1 MRKKLLSK
9 LMLLLAFMLVGTSN
23 AWADTTKTSTLT
35 FTAKCEG
42 SGTADDGVKWT
53 VESDGTESN
62 FDNDRGIHYGTKNA
76 AVQAIKLST
85 NGISGTITKIVV
97 NASAASGVSASL
109 YATVN
114 GVAFGT
120 QEQAVSATATEYTF
134 EGSAAS
140 GLIEVKLAKPESAQ
154 KALYIKSV
162 AVTYTTSGNE
172 PPVMQTVATPTFNPA
187 AGEVE
192 AGTEVTIATTTE
204 GAAIYYTV
212 DGTDP
217 TTNSTKGNT
226 VKVEKDMTIKAIA
239 VKEGMNNSAVATAT
253 YTIKAA
259 VVPVEGEFVLYTGA
273 ITPGDYIIYYDGKAM
288 KAGTAS
294 NRFQYEKVVPENN
307 TIINPDEGIVWTLA
321 ASDEYYTL
329 YNASTGKY
337 AASTGT
343 KNQGALL
350 EDGTDDKALWTVT
363 GTDEDT
369 YEFVNKQ
376 NAAVNVNANLRNN
389 GTYGFACYAAGTGG
403 ALSLY
408 KKSEGTQPTPETA
421 KTTTVTID
429 ATGITNTNLF
439 AGTAAGKLTAIVKA
453 GDKVIEGAV
462 VAWESD
468 NEDVASV
475 GNDGTVTLESAGTA
489 VITASYAGVKDQY
502 KPSEATYTLTVTNDD
517 PNADGTADNPYTVA
531 QARAAIDAGAG
542 VTGVYAKGI
551 VSEIVT
557 EFNPQYGN
565 ITYNISEDGTT
576 TGDQLQAYR
585 GKGKD
590 GANFT
595 SADDIKVGDIVVV
608 YGNLKKYNTTYEF
621 DANNQL
627 VSLER
632 VNTSI
637 SADNVDI
644 AFDATTGAIAYTIDN
659 PTDQGVMSATTTSD
673 WLTLANDFS
682 SPIAFTCE
690 TNSDGVS
697 RTAIVTL
704 TYTFGNEKVT
714 KEVTVTQAGN
724 LDVVNNI
731 SDITEVDVAY
741 SVRGTVVAT
750 NARGFVIGDGT
761 GYVYYYKNGAPAQ
774 AVGDKVSISGTTGTY
789 GKIIQFTSTATV
801 AEAASSN
808 YNNTPAA
815 TVITEVPDYTKE
827 YHLSTYLQFEGK
839 LTKNGSNYLIALGE
853 EQIQISYPTEAQ
865 QAELGEL
872 EGKTVQVKGYFSG
885 INSSAKFTVML
896 EGVEEV
902 ITNDPF
908 INAEDVELEY
918 DATTGE
924 IAFTID
930 NPVTGTVLTAS
941 ATADWIT
948 RVAVNGDKVIFA
960 TTANEGDADR
970 TATITLAYG
979 EVTKDVT
986 VTQKHYVVDYA
997 TLPFVWEGGVKDVF
1011 LTVNGVTANGLGSDY
1026 AESHAPYR
1034 MKFDTTGDYIQVK
1047 TNAQPGRVTIGVKMI
1062 GGANKS
1068 KITVQG
1074 SADGEEFTD
1083 VQELTISGSQNSVL
1097 TLATTKFFAEDCR
1110 YVRLVFTKGSN
1121 VGIGAI
1127 SIDEPISYVEATVG
1141 EAGYAT
1147 FCSSWA
1153 LELPE
1158 NVTAYIVSAV
1168 SESNVTL
1175 TEVTAIPANTPV
1187 ILKAEANS
1195 YELPIIEDADAVE
1208 GNMLLASDGTVQGD
1222 GASIF
1227 ALGNKGEVGFYLVAN
1242 GVTVPA
1248 GKAYLVVTAAVRDFL
1263 AFTNGEADG
1272 INAVDNGQFAV
1283 GNVVY
1288 DLSGRRVEKAVKGI
1302 YIVNGKKVVK

>member
-1 MRKKLLSK
+1 
-9 LMLLLAFMLVGTSN
+9 MLVGTSN

-376 NAAVNVNANLRNN
+376 NAAANVNANLRNN

-517 PNADGTADNPYTVA
+517 PNAAGTADNPYTVA
-531 QARAAIDAGAG
+531 QARAAIDAGEG
-542 VTGVYAKGI
+542 LEGVYAKGI

-557 EFNPQYGN
+557 AFNSQYGN
-565 ITYNISEDGTT
+565 ITYNISEDGTKEA
-576 TGDQLQAYR
+576 DQLRAYR
-585 GKGKD
+585 GLSYKGEK
-590 GANFT
+590 FT

-621 DANNQL
+621 DADNQL

-724 LDVVNNI
+724 PDVVNNI

-761 GYVYYYKNGAPAQ
+761 GYIYYYKNSAPAQ

-970 TATITLAYG
+970 TATITLVYG

-997 TLPFVWEGGVKDVF
+997 TLPFVWEGGAKDVF

-1034 MKFDTTGDYIQVK
+1034 MKFDTTDDYIQVK